1 MKGIDISEWQGKE
14 FSISEHDVDFVI
26 IRLGYAESKDKYAEE
41 YIAQANKLGLPWGV
55 YWYSYALTVKD
66 ALAEAG
72 ACLKFLNKRKPPLGV
87 WIDMEDADSFK
98 AKNGMPDSATITA
111 ICREFCQSMKDH
123 NLFTGVYASESWFG
137 WKIGATG
144 FPKWIASWGYND
156 GINYPNLSDKCMIQQ
171 YRGYPLDLDIM
182 YAEIDDFKVLEDET
196 VMNINYDD
204 AIAAVVSHFASEVLD
219 GKWDN
224 GDERKRRI
232 GEYFYNL
239 IQSEVNR
246 ICGV

>member
-1 MKGIDISEWQGKE
+1 MKGIDVSEWQGE
-14 FSISEHDVDFVI
+14 GFSIAEHEPDFVM
-26 IRLGYAESKDKYAEE
+26 IRLGYAESLDK
-41 YIAQANKLGLPWGV
+41 QALNFIMQACNIGIPWGV

-66 ALAEAG
+66 VLAEAG
-72 ACLKFLNKRKPPLGV
+72 ACLKYLNKLKPPLGV

-98 AKNGMPDSATITA
+98 AKNGMPDRATITA

-156 GINYPNLSDKCMIQQ
+156 GIHYPDLKGKCMIHQ

-182 YAEIDDFKVLEDET
+182 YAKIDDFKVLEKET
-196 VMNINYDD
+196 ATNVNYDD
-204 AIAAVVSHFASEVLD
+204 AINAVVSRFASEVLEC
-219 GKWDN
+219 KWGN
-224 GDERKRRI
+224 GEERKKRI
-232 GEYFYNL
+232 GEFFYNL
-239 IQSEVNR
+239 IQDEVNR
-246 ICGV
+246 MCGV

>member
-14 FSISEHDVDFVI
+14 FSIAEHDPDFVM
-26 IRLGYAESKDKYAEE
+26 IRLGYAESLDK
-41 YIAQANKLGLPWGV
+41 QALNFIMQACNIGIPWGV

-72 ACLKFLNKRKPPLGV
+72 ACLKFLNKLKPPLGV
-87 WIDMEDADSFK
+87 WFDMEDADSFK

-111 ICREFCQSMKDH
+111 MCREFCQSMKDH

-156 GINYPNLSDKCMIQQ
+156 GVNYPDLKGKCMIHQ

-182 YAEIDDFKVLEDET
+182 YANIDDFKVLENET
-196 VMNINYDD
+196 TKTVNYDD
-204 AIAAVVSHFASEVLD
+204 AINTVVSHFASEVLD

-224 GDERKRRI
+224 GEERKKRI

-239 IQSEVNR
+239 VQDEVNR
-246 ICGV
+246 MCGV